1 MRTWPIVL
9 ALAACG
15 HHASLLDA
23 DPAGAAADQLW
34 DLAPDGTEVGL
45 VASPKAIGLVLDG
58 VTTVQQLI
66 QTPEFAP
73 MKPTAE
79 ALISA
84 LVGAPNASP
93 ADAGLAHD
101 QGFAMF
107 VTTDGVL
114 GVMPVGDRDKFMG
127 TKHGT
132 RGEVDMLNG
141 NTCKP
146 VGTHYMCATNPKLF
160 DRVGKASLRG
170 KAGLAG
176 GRGDVEMYAPQLPLF
191 GGSGDLAVVVE
202 LERGA
207 LAARGVWTGK
217 PGGTLGILA
226 GTTAPKPDTAN
237 ASGFVSVDVAKLL
250 ANLPAFPIAGG
261 VTAEQFGKSLVGPVS
276 AVIPA
281 GSVDVQI
288 TAALNDI
295 APAKTLLEHC
305 KELNILLD
313 VTAEQPKDACR
324 FKMQSIELEVWVDE
338 PAKQLR
344 VGAHRGPATPGAP
357 ATLTPIGAE
366 LAHGTWTAMFWGR
379 GTMLNLTGIKPSTD
393 EIPPA
398 GAAAL
403 HAISLVNELG
413 AGLVLDDQ
421 GIRFRGVLRTAWAN
435 PPELAAAVVA
445 IPGADIVHGVATEP
459 ARALAAA
466 NPSAPFAGDFAAGQ
480 GGLLVPAG
488 AMSIAIAIILPAIES
503 LVGEGGE
510 PPSLLDEPPPGV
522 PGP

>member
-1 MRTWPIVL
+1 
-9 ALAACG
+9 
-15 HHASLLDA
+15 
-23 DPAGAAADQLW
+23 
-34 DLAPDGTEVGL
+34 
-45 VASPKAIGLVLDG
+45 
-58 VTTVQQLI
+58 
-66 QTPEFAP
+66 
-73 MKPTAE
+73 
-79 ALISA
+79 
-84 LVGAPNASP
+84 
-93 ADAGLAHD
+93 
-101 QGFAMF
+101 
-107 VTTDGVL
+107 
-114 GVMPVGDRDKFMG
+114 
-127 TKHGT
+127 
-132 RGEVDMLNG
+132 
-141 NTCKP
+141 
-146 VGTHYMCATNPKLF
+146 
-160 DRVGKASLRG
+160 
-170 KAGLAG
+170 
-176 GRGDVEMYAPQLPLF
+176 
-191 GGSGDLAVVVE
+191 VVVE

-344 VGAHRGPATPGAP
+344 VGAHRGPATPGAA

-413 AGLVLDDQ
+413 AGLVIDDQ

-435 PPELAAAVVA
+435 PPELAAKVVA

-488 AMSIAIAIILPAIES
+488 AMSIAIAIVLPAIES